1 MATNNLLEAFRITY
15 QNLQLLP
22 LITPE
27 DLAKFRVEYGTRVR
41 AELEQVVE
49 DCTDINNKVIFTGHR
64 GCGKSTL
71 LADFSRRIRD
81 RYFVTFF
88 SISDMIEMS
97 DVNHI
102 NILFAIAVQMM
113 DQAEKENIKIK
124 ESIKEKFYQWFAT
137 KTRTNIEEKKREGG
151 PEFNLFGWIKLQL
164 KTNSTIRNEI
174 KQEFQRNISELIDQV
189 DLIATVIRDKTEQEI
204 LVIIDDLDKLDL
216 GVVREIFSDHIK
228 VLMRPKFRIIY
239 TVPMAAMRD
248 KNLRTIMQD
257 ESNNQVKLMPVSKFF
272 GKGENRNPDAEPNQ
286 KLVEV
291 FKQIIGKRIASD
303 LIEPDILTEIILKSG
318 GVLREAIRIMN
329 QCCSECLLLI
339 RMEPHQKNIKIDRSI
354 FEQAIRELRNDLAR
368 PLSNT
373 DYQILTTIYNKFN
386 PDISN
391 DNDQDKFLELLHNV
405 YILEYIND
413 DLWYDVHPIVIDL
426 LQRRGLLLES

>member
-1 MATNNLLEAFRITY
+1 MATSNLLEAFRQTY
-15 QNLQLLP
+15 QNFQLLP
-22 LITPE
+22 LVT
-27 DLAKFRVEYGTRVR
+27 DDKLDDFRIEYGTRVR
-41 AELEQVVE
+41 LELEQVLE

-71 LADFSRRIRD
+71 LAYFSRQIRD
-81 RYFVTFF
+81 NYFVVFF
-88 SISDMIEMS
+88 SIADMIEMS

-113 DQAEKENIKIK
+113 AKAEQDKIKIK
-124 ESIKEKFYQWFAT
+124 ESKKQKFYQWFAT
-137 KTRTNIEEKKREGG
+137 KTKTNLEEKKRELGLK
-151 PEFNLFGWIKLQL
+151 FNLFSWIKTQL
-164 KTNSTIRNEI
+164 TTNYTTRDEI
-174 KQEFQRNISELIDQV
+174 KQEFQRNISELTDQL
-189 DLIATVIRDKTEQEI
+189 DLIATVIREQTDKEI

-272 GKGENRNPDAEPNQ
+272 SKQESHNSDALPNEKNVNTFR
-286 KLVEV
+286 KLVE
-291 FKQIIGKRIASD
+291 KRID
-303 LIEPDILTEIILKSG
+303 NNLIETEILEQIILKSG

-329 QCCSECLLLI
+329 QCCSECLVLI
-339 RMEPHQKNIKIDRSI
+339 RMEPEQTNIKINKDI
-354 FEQAIRELRNDLAR
+354 LDTALRELRNDMAR
-368 PLSNT
+368 PLSNNE
-373 DYQILTTIYNKFN
+373 YKLLTTIYHKFN
-386 PDISN
+386 PDDES
-391 DNDQDKFLELLHNV
+391 DQDQFLDLLHNV

-413 DLWYDVHPIVIDL
+413 NLWYDLHPIVIDL
-426 LQRRGLLLES
+426 LNRKGYLLES